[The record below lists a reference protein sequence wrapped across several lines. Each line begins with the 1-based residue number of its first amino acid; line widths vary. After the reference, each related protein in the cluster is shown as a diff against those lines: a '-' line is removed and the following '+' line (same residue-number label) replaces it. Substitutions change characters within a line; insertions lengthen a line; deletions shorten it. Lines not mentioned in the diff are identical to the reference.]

1 MDTFFTVAI
10 VLALLATLAVLL
22 MGVMNLFRK
31 DHDPRTSIKL
41 MRYRIILQ
49 AAAVLLIVIVL
60 WLGKH

>member
-1 MDTFFTVAI
+1 MDTFFTIAI
-10 VLALLATLAVLL
+10 VLALIATLAVLL

-31 DHDPRTSIKL
+31 DHDPRTSNKL

-60 WLGKH
+60 LLGKH

>member
-1 MDTFFTVAI
+1 MDTFFTIAI

-22 MGVMNLFRK
+22 MGVVNLFRK
-31 DHDPRTSIKL
+31 DHDPRTSNKL

>member
-31 DHDPRTSIKL
+31 NHDPRTSNKL